1 MSRSQNPPIIPKD
14 RNLLI
19 SILLNSLIT
28 IAQII
33 GGFLSGSLALL
44 SDALHNLTDVSSLI
58 ISYIASVLSKKK
70 ATKTRTFG
78 YKRAEIIA
86 AFINASS
93 LIFIAIY
100 LVFEAINRFFKPQ
113 KIEAELVIW
122 LSILGIVFNGLS
134 VLLLKKDS
142 VNNINIRS
150 AYIHLLTDMLA
161 SIAVLIGGI
170 LMKFYQVFWV
180 DAALTVAIAIYLIIV
195 GISLLKESF
204 NILMLFTPKEIRIED
219 VVQEV
224 IKEEQINNIHH
235 IHIWQLNESEIH
247 LEAHIDFNDDLKFSE
262 FNKILKRLES
272 ILFEKFKIN
281 HFNIQPEYGATD
293 SKAIIIQD

>member
-1 MSRSQNPPIIPKD
+1 MSRSQNHTIIPKD

-93 LIFIAIY
+93 LIVIAIY

-122 LSILGIVFNGLS
+122 LSILGIVINGLS

>member
-1 MSRSQNPPIIPKD
+1 M
-14 RNLLI
+14 
-19 SILLNSLIT
+19 
-28 IAQII
+28 
-33 GGFLSGSLALL
+33 L
-44 SDALHNLTDVSSLI
+44 SDALHNLTDVLSLV
-58 ISYIASVLSKKK
+58 ISYIASILSKKK
-70 ATKTRTFG
+70 ATNTRTFG

-93 LIFIAIY
+93 LIVIAIY
-100 LVFEAINRFFKPQ
+100 LVFEAVNRFFNPQ

-122 LSILGIVFNGLS
+122 LSILGILFNGLS

-142 VNNINIRS
+142 ANNINIRS

-161 SIAVLIGGI
+161 SIAVLIGGL

-180 DAALTVAIAIYLIIV
+180 DAALTVAIAVYLIIV
-195 GISLLKESF
+195 GFSLLKESF

-219 VVQEV
+219 VVKEV
-224 IKEEQINNIHH
+224 IKIEVINNIHH

-247 LEAHIDFNDDLKFSE
+247 LEAHIDFNYDLKFSE
-262 FNKILKRLES
+262 FNIILKLLES
-272 ILFEKFKIN
+272 SLYEKFKIN
-281 HFNIQPEYGATD
+281 HFNIQPEYGTTD

>member
-1 MSRSQNPPIIPKD
+1 MGLSHNHSSDHKD

-19 SILLNSLIT
+19 SILLNSIIT

-44 SDALHNLTDVSSLI
+44 SDALHNLTDVFSLI
-58 ISYIASVLSKKK
+58 ISYIASILSKKK
-70 ATKTRTFG
+70 ATNTRTFG

-93 LIFIAIY
+93 LIVIAIY
-100 LVFEAINRFFKPQ
+100 LVFEAVNRFFNPQ

-122 LSILGIVFNGLS
+122 LSILGILFNGLS

-142 VNNINIRS
+142 ANNINIRS

-161 SIAVLIGGI
+161 SIAVLIGGL

-180 DAALTVAIAIYLIIV
+180 DAALTVAIAVYLIIV
-195 GISLLKESF
+195 GFSLLKESF

-219 VVQEV
+219 VVKEV
-224 IKEEQINNIHH
+224 IKIEVINNIHH

-262 FNKILKRLES
+262 FNIILKLLES
-272 ILFEKFKIN
+272 SLYEKFKIN
-281 HFNIQPEYGATD
+281 HFNIQPEYGTTD

>member
-1 MSRSQNPPIIPKD
+1 MGLSHNHSANHKD

-19 SILLNSLIT
+19 SILLNSTIT

-44 SDALHNLTDVSSLI
+44 SDALHNLTDVLSLV
-58 ISYIASVLSKKK
+58 ISYIASILSKKK
-70 ATKTRTFG
+70 ATNTRTFG

-93 LIFIAIY
+93 LIVIAIY
-100 LVFEAINRFFKPQ
+100 LVFEAVNRFFNPQ

-122 LSILGIVFNGLS
+122 LSILGILFNGLS

-142 VNNINIRS
+142 ANNINIRS

-161 SIAVLIGGI
+161 SIAVLIGGL

-180 DAALTVAIAIYLIIV
+180 DAALTVAIAVYLIIV
-195 GISLLKESF
+195 GFSLLKESF

-219 VVQEV
+219 VVKEV
-224 IKEEQINNIHH
+224 IKIEVINNIHH

-247 LEAHIDFNDDLKFSE
+247 LEAHIDFNYDLKFSE
-262 FNKILKRLES
+262 FNIILKLLES
-272 ILFEKFKIN
+272 SLYEKFKIN
-281 HFNIQPEYGATD
+281 HFNIQPEYGTTD

>member
-1 MSRSQNPPIIPKD
+1 MSRSQNHPIIPKD

-93 LIFIAIY
+93 LIVIAIY

-180 DAALTVAIAIYLIIV
+180 DAALTVAIVIYLIIV

>member
-1 MSRSQNPPIIPKD
+1 MGLSHNHSSDHKD

-19 SILLNSLIT
+19 SILLNSIIT

-44 SDALHNLTDVSSLI
+44 SDALHNLTDVFSLI
-58 ISYIASVLSKKK
+58 ISYIASILSKKK
-70 ATKTRTFG
+70 ATNTRTFG

-93 LIFIAIY
+93 LIVIAIY
-100 LVFEAINRFFKPQ
+100 LVFEAINRFFNPQ

-122 LSILGIVFNGLS
+122 LSILGILFNGLS

-142 VNNINIRS
+142 ANNINIRS

-161 SIAVLIGGI
+161 SIAVLIGGL

-180 DAALTVAIAIYLIIV
+180 DAALTVAIAVYLIIV
-195 GISLLKESF
+195 GFSLLKESF

-224 IKEEQINNIHH
+224 IKMDKINNIHH

-262 FNKILKRLES
+262 FNTILKLLES
-272 ILFEKFKIN
+272 TLYEKFKIN
-281 HFNIQPEYGATD
+281 HFNIQPEYGTTD

>member
-1 MSRSQNPPIIPKD
+1 MSRSQNHPIIPKD

-93 LIFIAIY
+93 LIVIAIY

-224 IKEEQINNIHH
+224 IKEEKINNIHH

>member
-93 LIFIAIY
+93 LIVIAIY

-122 LSILGIVFNGLS
+122 LSILGIVINGLS

-150 AYIHLLTDMLA
+150 AYIHLLTDILA

-180 DAALTVAIAIYLIIV
+180 DAALTMAIAIYLIIV

>member
-1 MSRSQNPPIIPKD
+1 MSRSQNHPIIPKD

-93 LIFIAIY
+93 LIVIAIY

-204 NILMLFTPKEIRIED
+204 NILMLFKPKEIRIED
-219 VVQEV
+219 GVQEV

>member
-1 MSRSQNPPIIPKD
+1 MSRSQNHPIIPKD

-93 LIFIAIY
+93 LIVIAIY

-122 LSILGIVFNGLS
+122 LSILGIVINGLS

-180 DAALTVAIAIYLIIV
+180 DAALTVAIAVYLIIV
-195 GISLLKESF
+195 GFSLLKESF

-219 VVQEV
+219 VVKEV
-224 IKEEQINNIHH
+224 IKTDKINNIHH

-262 FNKILKRLES
+262 FNTILKLLES
-272 ILFEKFKIN
+272 TLYEKFKIN
-281 HFNIQPEYGATD
+281 HFNIQPEYGTTD

>member
-1 MSRSQNPPIIPKD
+1 MSRSQNHPIIPKD

-93 LIFIAIY
+93 LIVIAIY

-122 LSILGIVFNGLS
+122 LSILGIVINGLS

-150 AYIHLLTDMLA
+150 AYIHHLTDMLA

-195 GISLLKESF
+195 GFSLLKESF

-224 IKEEQINNIHH
+224 IKEEKINNIHH

>member
-1 MSRSQNPPIIPKD
+1 MSRSQNHPIIPKD

-93 LIFIAIY
+93 LIVIAIY

-170 LMKFYQVFWV
+170 LMIFYQVFWV

>member
-1 MSRSQNPPIIPKD
+1 MSRSQNHPIIPKD

-93 LIFIAIY
+93 LIVIAIY

-122 LSILGIVFNGLS
+122 LSILGIVINGLS

-150 AYIHLLTDMLA
+150 AYIHHLTDMLA

>member
-1 MSRSQNPPIIPKD
+1 MQPMAVELHT
-14 RNLLI
+14 LL
-19 SILLNSLIT
+19 
-28 IAQII
+28 
-33 GGFLSGSLALL
+33 
-44 SDALHNLTDVSSLI
+44 
-58 ISYIASVLSKKK
+58 
-70 ATKTRTFG
+70 
-78 YKRAEIIA
+78 
-86 AFINASS
+86 
-93 LIFIAIY
+93 
-100 LVFEAINRFFKPQ
+100 
-113 KIEAELVIW
+113 ELVIW

>member
-1 MSRSQNPPIIPKD
+1 MSRSQNHTIIPKD

-93 LIFIAIY
+93 LIVIAIY

-122 LSILGIVFNGLS
+122 LSILGIVINGLS

-180 DAALTVAIAIYLIIV
+180 DAALTVAIAVYLIIV
-195 GISLLKESF
+195 GFSLLKESF

-219 VVQEV
+219 VVKEV
-224 IKEEQINNIHH
+224 IKTDKINNIHH

-262 FNKILKRLES
+262 FNTILKLLES
-272 ILFEKFKIN
+272 TLYEKFKIN
-281 HFNIQPEYGATD
+281 HFNIQPEYGTTD

>member
-1 MSRSQNPPIIPKD
+1 MSRSQNNPIIPKD

-33 GGFLSGSLALL
+33 GGFLSRSLALL

-93 LIFIAIY
+93 LIVIAIY

-122 LSILGIVFNGLS
+122 LSILGIVINGLS

-150 AYIHLLTDMLA
+150 AYIHLLTDILA

-180 DAALTVAIAIYLIIV
+180 DAALTMAIAIYLIIV

-204 NILMLFTPKEIRIED
+204 NILMLFTTKEIRIED

-281 HFNIQPEYGATD
+281 LFNIQPEYGATD

>member
-1 MSRSQNPPIIPKD
+1 MSRSQNHPIIPKD

-93 LIFIAIY
+93 LIVIAIY

-122 LSILGIVFNGLS
+122 LSILGIVINGLS

-150 AYIHLLTDMLA
+150 AYIHHLTDMLA

-224 IKEEQINNIHH
+224 IKEEKINNIHH

>member
-93 LIFIAIY
+93 LIVIAIY

-224 IKEEQINNIHH
+224 IKEEKINNIHH

>member
-1 MSRSQNPPIIPKD
+1 MSRSQNHPIIPKD

-93 LIFIAIY
+93 LIVIAIY

-122 LSILGIVFNGLS
+122 LSILGIVINGLS

-150 AYIHLLTDMLA
+150 AYIHHLTDMLA

-180 DAALTVAIAIYLIIV
+180 DAALTMAIAIYLIIV

>member
-1 MSRSQNPPIIPKD
+1 MSRSQNNPIIPKD

-28 IAQII
+28 FAQII

-93 LIFIAIY
+93 LIVIAIY

-122 LSILGIVFNGLS
+122 LSILGIVINGLS

-150 AYIHLLTDMLA
+150 AYIHLLTDILA

-180 DAALTVAIAIYLIIV
+180 DAALTMAIAIYLIIV

>member
-1 MSRSQNPPIIPKD
+1 MSRSQNHPIIPKD

-93 LIFIAIY
+93 LIVIAIY

>member
-1 MSRSQNPPIIPKD
+1 MSRSQNHPIIPKD

-28 IAQII
+28 ITQII

-93 LIFIAIY
+93 LIVIAIY

-122 LSILGIVFNGLS
+122 LSILGIVINGLS

-204 NILMLFTPKEIRIED
+204 NILMLFTTKEIRIED

-262 FNKILKRLES
+262 FNKTLKRLES

>member
-1 MSRSQNPPIIPKD
+1 MSRSQNHPIIPKD
-14 RNLLI
+14 MNLLI

-122 LSILGIVFNGLS
+122 LSILGIVINGLS

-150 AYIHLLTDMLA
+150 AYIHLLTDILA

-170 LMKFYQVFWV
+170 LMKLYQVFWV
-180 DAALTVAIAIYLIIV
+180 DAALTMAIAIYLIIV

>member
-1 MSRSQNPPIIPKD
+1 MSRSQNNPIIPKD

-93 LIFIAIY
+93 LIVIAIY

-122 LSILGIVFNGLS
+122 LSILGIVINGLS

-150 AYIHLLTDMLA
+150 AYIHLLTDILA

-180 DAALTVAIAIYLIIV
+180 DAALTMAIAIYLIIV

>member
-1 MSRSQNPPIIPKD
+1 MGLSHNHSSDHKD

-19 SILLNSLIT
+19 SILLNSIIT

-44 SDALHNLTDVSSLI
+44 SDALHNLTDVFSLI
-58 ISYIASVLSKKK
+58 ISYIASILSKKK

-93 LIFIAIY
+93 LIVIAIY
-100 LVFEAINRFFKPQ
+100 LVFEAINRFFNPQ

-122 LSILGIVFNGLS
+122 LSILGILFNGLS

-142 VNNINIRS
+142 ANNINIRS

-161 SIAVLIGGI
+161 SIAVLIGGL

-180 DAALTVAIAIYLIIV
+180 DAALTVAIAVYLIIV
-195 GISLLKESF
+195 GFSLLKESF

-224 IKEEQINNIHH
+224 IKMDKINNIHH

-262 FNKILKRLES
+262 FNTILKLLES
-272 ILFEKFKIN
+272 ILYEKFKIN
-281 HFNIQPEYGATD
+281 HFNIQPEYGTTD

>member
-1 MSRSQNPPIIPKD
+1 MSRSQNNPIIPKD

-93 LIFIAIY
+93 LIVIAIY

-122 LSILGIVFNGLS
+122 LSILGIVINGLS

>member
-1 MSRSQNPPIIPKD
+1 MGLSHNHSSDHKD

-19 SILLNSLIT
+19 SILLNSIIT

-44 SDALHNLTDVSSLI
+44 SDALHNLTDVFSLI
-58 ISYIASVLSKKK
+58 ISYIASILSKKK
-70 ATKTRTFG
+70 ATNTRTFG

-93 LIFIAIY
+93 LIVIAIY
-100 LVFEAINRFFKPQ
+100 LVFEAINRFFNPQ

-122 LSILGIVFNGLS
+122 LSILGILFNGLS

-142 VNNINIRS
+142 ANNINIRS

-161 SIAVLIGGI
+161 SIAVLIGGL

-180 DAALTVAIAIYLIIV
+180 DAALTVAIAVYLIIV
-195 GISLLKESF
+195 GFSLLKESF

-224 IKEEQINNIHH
+224 IKMDKINNIHH

-262 FNKILKRLES
+262 FNKILKLLES
-272 ILFEKFKIN
+272 ILYEKFKIN
-281 HFNIQPEYGATD
+281 HFNIQPEYGTTD

>member
-1 MSRSQNPPIIPKD
+1 MGLSHNHSANHKD

-19 SILLNSLIT
+19 SILLNSTIT

-44 SDALHNLTDVSSLI
+44 SDALHNLTDVLSLV
-58 ISYIASVLSKKK
+58 ISYIASILSKKK
-70 ATKTRTFG
+70 ATNTRTFG

-93 LIFIAIY
+93 LIVIAIY
-100 LVFEAINRFFKPQ
+100 LVFEAVNRFFNLQ

-122 LSILGIVFNGLS
+122 LSILGILFNGLS

-142 VNNINIRS
+142 ANNINIRS

-161 SIAVLIGGI
+161 SIAVLIGGL

-180 DAALTVAIAIYLIIV
+180 DAALTVAIAVYLIIV
-195 GISLLKESF
+195 GFSLLKESF

-219 VVQEV
+219 VVKEV
-224 IKEEQINNIHH
+224 IKIEVINNIHH

-262 FNKILKRLES
+262 FNIILKLLES
-272 ILFEKFKIN
+272 SLYEKFKIN
-281 HFNIQPEYGATD
+281 HFNIQPEYGTTD